1 MGTSGASSSFERVGS
16 KGRRFF
22 RASTVLQFRP
32 ERAAAKEDDPTQD
45 VPLLWFGQP
54 IDETKSKKE
63 RFVVLCARYEC
74 QARAGGG
81 FNSRPSG
88 PLLSF
93 GLVAVTS
100 SDRSAQPDNARA
112 ERHGTGQRKEILV
125 EMQPTQFLNR
135 STTLSDSVFAIDCP
149 HTNFELYSHQRWR
162 CAMRLMKLS
171 LF

>member
-1 MGTSGASSSFERVGS
+1 MGLRLLS
-16 KGRRFF
+16 KGWGPRGEYSSGPVPFCK
-22 RASTVLQFRP
+22 FRP
-32 ERAAAKEDDPTQD
+32 EKAAAVAAEEDDSTQD
-45 VPLLWFGQP
+45 VSLLRFCQP
-54 IDETKSKKE
+54 IDETKKKKE

-112 ERHGTGQRKEILV
+112 ERHGTGQRNEILV
-125 EMQPTQFLNR
+125 ERQPTQFVNR
-135 STTLSDSVFAIDCP
+135 STTLSDSVFAIP
-149 HTNFELYSHQRWR
+149 PPRGSNV
-162 CAMRLMKLS
+162 
-171 LF
+171 

>member
-1 MGTSGASSSFERVGS
+1 MSLRLLS
-16 KGRRFF
+16 KGWGPRGGDSSGPVPFCNLGLKRKQRRKIIPHKTCRFYDL
-22 RASTVLQFRP
+22 ANQSTKP
-32 ERAAAKEDDPTQD
+32 SP
-45 VPLLWFGQP
+45 
-54 IDETKSKKE
+54 KKE
-63 RFVVLCARYEC
+63 RFVVLCARYGC
-74 QARAGGG
+74 QTRAGRGG
-81 FNSRPSG
+81 SIQDTLPTTE
-88 PLLSF
+88 L